1 MLLHLIDTSMLC
13 SQGCHSRVIV
23 AVEERPL
30 ATAALPAQQQYNVK
44 ALRCQMKCT
53 AAKCTLST
61 TLH

>member
-1 MLLHLIDTSMLC
+1 MLC
-13 SQGCHSRVIV
+13 SQGCHARVIV
-23 AVEERPL
+23 AVEKRPL